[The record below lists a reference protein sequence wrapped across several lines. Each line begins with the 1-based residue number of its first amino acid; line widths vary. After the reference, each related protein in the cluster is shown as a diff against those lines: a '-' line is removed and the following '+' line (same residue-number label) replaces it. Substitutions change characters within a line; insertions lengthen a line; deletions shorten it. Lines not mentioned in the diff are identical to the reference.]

1 MHIKLV
7 QAGPSTETMHGPC
20 AGLKRIWNSKVVTLE
35 ICSTPKWNSSSKG
48 GELKR
53 KQITYLNDTMHL
65 WWPVQHN
72 QSVIYFKKAVLTVT
86 EEAAAAVGVWNFFF
100 FWRMRYLRSRDNEK
114 QETAWRKDNTVVSHA
129 PLSLSNLNRLAAMS
143 ISSQGKS
150 QSYDLFSSNYMTY
163 PSPPP
168 PKGFF
173 TVYSNVPWK
182 SWGTEKQYLSEM
194 CWDKYLSSQRSNN
207 EF

>member
-7 QAGPSTETMHGPC
+7 QAGPSTETRHGPC
-20 AGLKRIWNSKVVTLE
+20 AGLKWIWNSKVVTLE

-53 KQITYLNDTMHL
+53 KQITYLNDTMHF

-72 QSVIYFKKAVLTVT
+72 QTVIYFKKAVLLTVT
-86 EEAAAAVGVWNFFF
+86 EAAAAVGVWNIF

-150 QSYDLFSSNYMTY
+150 QSYDLFSPNYMTY

-182 SWGTEKQYLSEM
+182 SWGAEKQHLSEP
-194 CWDKYLSSQRSNN
+194 CWDKCLGSQRSNN